1 MTTVGR
7 FTVWIIAA
15 VLVVIVVYFAGYRV
29 ANTLPA
35 VLALALGNVGGE
47 SPKQW
52 DNYRGCRRSGA
63 STVGHARDELLTLRQ
78 LWRGCSADGRRR

>member
-29 ANTLPA
+29 ANTLPLCSGWPWVTWVA
-35 VLALALGNVGGE
+35 NPRSSGTIIAGVVGLGPALLDTRE
-47 SPKQW
+47 T
-52 DNYRGCRRSGA
+52 NY
-63 STVGHARDELLTLRQ
+63 
-78 LWRGCSADGRRR
+78 

>member
-29 ANTLPA
+29 ADTLPA

-52 DNYRGCRRSGA
+52 DIHRGVVGLGPALLDTRETNY
-63 STVGHARDELLTLRQ
+63 
-78 LWRGCSADGRRR
+78 